1 MTSHIGVSLTW
12 RMKVKTKTIAT
23 IVVFAALAI
32 ALNLSPLKIP
42 APYMPFLI
50 YQIWEIPIVAAFL
63 LYGTGVGSL
72 ITVINTM
79 ALLALFPGD
88 LPTGPFYNMAAVLSM
103 LLGVGIVKILVE
115 KHASRHEAIVAALLT
130 GSGVIS
136 RTALMTLVNY
146 VCLRFPAPVGYGLP
160 EAAIIAYI
168 PLIAVFNATLSLY
181 TIPMGYSL
189 SRAVRSYVKT

>member
-1 MTSHIGVSLTW
+1 
-12 RMKVKTKTIAT
+12 MKVKTKTIAT

-32 ALNLSPLKIP
+32 ALNLSPLKVP

-63 LYGTGVGSL
+63 LYGAGVGSL

-103 LLGVGIVKILVE
+103 LLGVGIMKILVE
-115 KHASRHEAIVAALLT
+115 KHASRHEAIVATLLT

-146 VCLRFPAPVGYGLP
+146 VCLGLPAPVGYSLP

-168 PLIAVFNATLSLY
+168 PLIAIFNATLSLY